1 LVFLKGLKCTT
12 IYVVGS
18 GKRLFINKKIDF
30 MLKMSVTRALSQNV
44 TNAPE
49 GALTPNL
56 KNVKVTVQNKLHFCR
71 KFSGQ
76 NSSMKINKEQ

>member
-1 LVFLKGLKCTT
+1 LLKLPQNQKLN
-12 IYVVGS
+12 IYQRQT
-18 GKRLFINKKIDF
+18 K
-30 MLKMSVTRALSQNV
+30 ALSQNM

-56 KNVKVTVQNKLHFCR
+56 KNVKVPVQNKLYYCR

-76 NSSMKINKEQ
+76 NSSMKMNKGQ